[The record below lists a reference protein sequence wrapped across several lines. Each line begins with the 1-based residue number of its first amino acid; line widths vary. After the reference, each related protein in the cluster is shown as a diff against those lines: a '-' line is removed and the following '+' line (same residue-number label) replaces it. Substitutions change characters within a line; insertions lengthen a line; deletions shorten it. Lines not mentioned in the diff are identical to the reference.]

1 MKTSA
6 IINHLGED
14 RNALL
19 GSVAPPLFQTSN
31 FCFSS
36 VEEMKHALE
45 HEFEE
50 SVYTR
55 GKNPT
60 VAALRKKVA
69 ALEHTDDCLVFASGC
84 AAVASTVLSLL
95 RSGDH
100 VVSVRKP
107 YTWVGYLFKE
117 MLPRFG
123 INTTMVDGREP
134 GNFLDAVRPETRLIY
149 LESPNS
155 LTMELQDIGAVA
167 AMARERGITTMI
179 DNTYCTPLYQNPA
192 DMGIDIVVHSASKYF
207 SGHSDLVAG
216 LVCSNNDIIRK
227 VFVSGSMAL
236 GGIISPH
243 DAWLMLRGLRTMPLR
258 LEKSR
263 QNAEK
268 LVEFLEG
275 HPRVDR
281 VIYPFAKKFPQ
292 RELAEKQMKGANG
305 LFTVVLKE
313 PGARSIETLCEGL
326 QSFLL
331 AVSWGGYESLVFP
344 MGALGNIDGVPPNAI
359 RVYAGLEEPETLLE
373 DFSQALED
381 Y

>member
-14 RNALL
+14 RDALL

-31 FCFSS
+31 FCFPN
-36 VEEMKHALE
+36 VDALKHALDN
-45 HEFEE
+45 EFEE

-100 VVSVRKP
+100 IVSVRKP
-107 YTWVGYLFKE
+107 YTWVGYLFNE

-123 INTTMVDGREP
+123 INTTMVDGR
-134 GNFLDAVRPETRLIY
+134 DAVNFSAAITPATKLIY

-155 LTMELQDIGAVA
+155 LTMELQDIGAVT

-179 DNTYCTPLYQNPA
+179 DNTYCTPLYQAPA
-192 DMGIDIVVHSASKYF
+192 EMGVDIVVHSASKYF
-207 SGHSDLVAG
+207 SGHSDMVAG
-216 LVCSNNDIIRK
+216 LVCSSKDIIRK
-227 VFVSGSMAL
+227 VFVSGLMTM

-275 HPRVDR
+275 HPRVER
-281 VIYPFAKKFPQ
+281 VIYPFAKHFPQ

-305 LFTVVLKE
+305 LFTVVLMQ
-313 PGARSIETLCEGL
+313 PGNKTIEALCEGL
-326 QSFLL
+326 KSLLL

-344 MGALGNIDGVPPNAI
+344 LGVLGKIEGVPPNAI
-359 RVYAGLEEPETLLE
+359 RVYAGLEEPETLLD
-373 DFSQALED
+373 DFRLALED